1 MIRLYRLTV
10 SVVFVIGSP
19 VWLIG
24 LVARPERWRNRMG
37 FLRGIPERTSHLGA
51 RVWVHASSVGEVKA
65 TSKVVREM
73 SSRFSVEVVF
83 STMTAAGHAV
93 AKAELAE
100 PVYFFYLPLD
110 VPFILRRALDQ
121 ISADV
126 LLLVETELWPSLIL
140 EAKKRGT
147 KVAVVNGKMSVKG
160 FRKYRKFKCLFGP
173 VLRLLDAVLVQSG
186 THGRL
191 YKELGVPAEKI
202 MVSGNTKQD
211 SQVLL
216 SQRIGLKERTGW
228 SSSELV
234 FVAGSTRPEEE
245 RTICEGFARAR
256 ASFDALRLVIAPRHL
271 GRAASV
277 ARIASSFHLNVA
289 RWSELQALADAGEMP
304 CGDSAKGQQIEV
316 LVLDTIG
323 DLAAAYLE
331 GDIAFIGGTLS
342 GHGGHN
348 ILEPAAAGLPII
360 AGPSRENIEDDS
372 DALAR
377 AGALLTVKS
386 ASEVSE
392 LLLTLADSREE
403 RLRRGKEALSFYAS
417 RPVASLVTLECLQK
431 AGLL

>member
-1 MIRLYRLTV
+1 V
-10 SVVFVIGSP
+10 ASAVVVIGSP

-24 LVARPERWRNRMG
+24 LVARPERWRNRIG
-37 FLRGIPERTSHLGA
+37 LLRGIPERGSHVRA

-65 TSKVVREM
+65 TTRVVREM
-73 SSRFSVEVVF
+73 SKRSGVEVVF
-83 STMTAAGHAV
+83 STMTAAGHSV
-93 AKAELAE
+93 AKAEMSE

-110 VPFILRRALDQ
+110 APFIQRKVLDQ
-121 ISADV
+121 IGPDV

-140 EAKKRGT
+140 EAKRKGT
-147 KVAVVNGKMSVKG
+147 KVAVVNGKISAKG
-160 FRKYRKFKCLFGP
+160 FERYRRFECLFGP
-173 VLRLLDAVLVQSG
+173 VLRLLDAVVVQS
-186 THGRL
+186 TVHGRR
-191 YKELGVPAEKI
+191 YEELGVPAERVMI
-202 MVSGNTKQD
+202 GGNTKQD

-216 SQRIGLKERTGW
+216 SERIGLKERTGW

-245 RTICEGFARAR
+245 RIICEGFARAR
-256 ASFDALRLVIAPRHL
+256 TSLGALRLVLAPRHL
-271 GRAASV
+271 RRSASV
-277 ARIASSFHLNVA
+277 EKIASSFDLNVA
-289 RWSELQALADAGEMP
+289 RWSELRASAYAGEMTCVEP
-304 CGDSAKGQQIEV
+304 ARVQRIDV

-323 DLAAAYLE
+323 DLVAAYLE

-360 AGPSRENIEDDS
+360 AGPSRQNIEDDS
-372 DALAR
+372 DALSR

-392 LLLTLADSREE
+392 TLLTLAGSREE

-417 RPVASLVTLECLQK
+417 RPVASLVTVECLQK

>member
-1 MIRLYRLTV
+1 MV

-19 VWLIG
+19 IWLIG
-24 LVARPERWRNRMG
+24 LVARPERWRNRIG
-37 FLRGIPERTSHLGA
+37 LFRGIPEKGSHPRA

-65 TSKVVREM
+65 TTRVVREM
-73 SSRFSVEVVF
+73 SNRSGVEVVF
-83 STMTAAGHAV
+83 STMTAAGHSV

-110 VPFILRRALDQ
+110 VPFIQRKALDQ
-121 ISADV
+121 ISPDV

-140 EAKKRGT
+140 EAKKKGT
-147 KVAVVNGKMSVKG
+147 KIAVVNGKISAKG
-160 FRKYRKFKCLFGP
+160 FGRYRRSKCLFGP
-173 VLRLLDAVLVQSG
+173 VLRLLDAVVVQSG
-186 THGRL
+186 AHARR
-191 YKELGVPAEKI
+191 YEELGVSVERVMI
-202 MVSGNTKQD
+202 GGNTKQD
-211 SQVLL
+211 SQILL
-216 SQRIGLKERTGW
+216 SERIGLRERTGW

-245 RTICEGFARAR
+245 RIICEGFARAR
-256 ASFDALRLVIAPRHL
+256 TSFGALRLVLAPRHL
-271 GRAASV
+271 RRSASV
-277 ARIASSFHLNVA
+277 ATIASSLDLNVA
-289 RWSELQALADAGEMP
+289 RWSELRALAYASKMP
-304 CGDSAKGQQIEV
+304 CVDPAKVQQIDV

-360 AGPSRENIEDDS
+360 AGPSRENIQDDS

-377 AGALLTVKS
+377 AGALLAVKS

-392 LLLTLADSREE
+392 SLLTLASSREE

-417 RPVASLVTLECLQK
+417 RPVASLVTLECLEK

>member
-1 MIRLYRLTV
+1 MV

-24 LVARPERWRNRMG
+24 LVVRPERWRNRIG
-37 FLRGIPERTSHLGA
+37 FLRGIPEKGSHLGA

-65 TSKVVREM
+65 TTKVVREM

-83 STMTAAGHAV
+83 STMTAAGHSV

-121 ISADV
+121 ISPDV
-126 LLLVETELWPSLIL
+126 LLLVETEHWPSLIL

-147 KVAVVNGKMSVKG
+147 KVAVVNGKMSARG
-160 FRKYRKFKCLFGP
+160 FGRYRKFKCLFGP

-186 THGRL
+186 AHGRL
-191 YKELGVPAEKI
+191 YKELGVPTERI

-211 SQVLL
+211 SQILL
-216 SQRIGLKERTGW
+216 SERIDLKERTGW

-245 RTICEGFARAR
+245 RIICEGFARAR
-256 ASFDALRLVIAPRHL
+256 TSFDALRLVLAPRHL
-271 GRAASV
+271 KRAASV
-277 ARIASSFHLNVA
+277 ARIASSLDLNVA
-289 RWSELQALADAGEMP
+289 RWSELQALAYASGKP
-304 CGDSAKGQQIEV
+304 CVDSAKRQQIDV

-360 AGPSRENIEDDS
+360 AGPSRENIEVDS

-392 LLLTLADSREE
+392 SLLTLASSREE
-403 RLRRGKEALSFYAS
+403 RSRRGKEALSFYAS
-417 RPVASLVTLECLQK
+417 RPVASLVTLECLEK